1 MIDFWNNIISSTE
14 IINSATILSL
24 ILAVIF
30 FVYQE
35 YKGTKERAKETLRL
49 KEEIVSL
56 IIRNEVNDNT
66 SISNINQLE
75 IILDGFDL
83 LKDTRLGYKT
93 KDILKIAY
101 TRVYENEYTEEH
113 VRKKVL
119 DRLQS
124 YIDEYNDSKLSIS
137 EDLYSH
143 KHMTMTTYGVVIM
156 TIVIYT
162 ICMLLNI
169 YTQNNENHIIVKFI
183 VFLLTFIFPIASVK
197 YIYDI
202 SSKLMLKI
210 LRLINALKYIE
221 INKTNNA
228 NKETKNKTEDE
239 TLINNINKCIGSD
252 EKDYNIA
259 TVKFEDI
266 FTGDKKIVNEIMEYR
281 LIIETLIREIYHNK
295 FGKLAPRIY
304 ITSLLKDLSK
314 AEVITLDLAE
324 EIQRI
329 YSKASIVLHEGSLND
344 DIMQEEILLRDMKI
358 IANCTYKVF
367 EKSKK

>member
-1 MIDFWNNIISSTE
+1 MIEFWNNIISSTE

-24 ILAVIF
+24 LLAVIF

-56 IIRNEVNDNT
+56 IIRNEVNDN
-66 SISNINQLE
+66 ISNINQLE
-75 IILDGFDL
+75 IILEGFDL

-101 TRVYENEYTEEH
+101 TRVYENEYTEEG

-143 KHMTMTTYGVVIM
+143 KHMTMTTYSVVVM

-183 VFLLTFIFPIASVK
+183 VFFLTFIFPIASVK

-202 SSKLMLKI
+202 SSKLTLKI
-210 LRLINALKYIE
+210 LRLINALKDIE
-221 INKTNNA
+221 TNKTNDINKGIVS
-228 NKETKNKTEDE
+228 NKES
-239 TLINNINKCIGSD
+239 NNIS
-252 EKDYNIA
+252 
-259 TVKFEDI
+259 TVKFEDL
-266 FTGDKKIVNEIMEYR
+266 FKGDKKIINEIMEYR
-281 LIIETLIREIYHNK
+281 LIIETLIKEIYENR
-295 FGKLAPRIY
+295 FGEFGNRKSIN
-304 ITSLLKDLSK
+304 LLVKDLSK
-314 AEVITLDLAE
+314 AEVIDINLAE
-324 EIQRI
+324 DIRGI
-329 YSKASIVLHEGSLND
+329 YSMASKVIHEGYLNN
-344 DIMQEEILLRDMKI
+344 DIMQEERLLIDMKI
-358 IANCTYKVF
+358 LANYIYEIS
-367 EKSKK
+367 EKSKR

>member
-1 MIDFWNNIISSTE
+1 MIEFWNNIISSTE

-24 ILAVIF
+24 LLAVIF

-56 IIRNEVNDNT
+56 IIRNEVNDN
-66 SISNINQLE
+66 ISNINQLE
-75 IILDGFDL
+75 IILEGFDL

-101 TRVYENEYTEEH
+101 TRVYENEYTEEG

-143 KHMTMTTYGVVIM
+143 KHMTMTTYSVVVM

-183 VFLLTFIFPIASVK
+183 VFFLTFIFPIASVK

-202 SSKLMLKI
+202 SSKLTLKI
-210 LRLINALKYIE
+210 LRLINALKDIE
-221 INKTNNA
+221 TNKTNDINR
-228 NKETKNKTEDE
+228 EIKNKKEVE
-239 TLINNINKCIGSD
+239 TLINDINKGIVSNK
-252 EKDYNIA
+252 ESNNIS
-259 TVKFEDI
+259 TVKFEDL
-266 FTGDKKIVNEIMEYR
+266 FKGDKKIINEIMEYR
-281 LIIETLIREIYHNK
+281 LIIETLIKEIYENR
-295 FGKLAPRIY
+295 FGEFGNRKSIN
-304 ITSLLKDLSK
+304 LLVKDLSK
-314 AEVITLDLAE
+314 AEVIDINLAE
-324 EIQRI
+324 DIRGI
-329 YSKASIVLHEGSLND
+329 YSMASKVIHEGYLNN
-344 DIMQEEILLRDMKI
+344 DIMQEERLLIDMKI
-358 IANCTYKVF
+358 LANYIYEIS
-367 EKSKK
+367 EKSKR